1 MCLSGLFLF
10 MVMKETLDAR
20 ENLHKITDDIVDNLV
35 LRSTLIVIN
44 FRLWILALLD
54 AARRF
59 YGLGV
64 WYLKFADD
72 ININAFF
79 FFFNF

>member
-1 MCLSGLFLF
+1 M
-10 MVMKETLDAR
+10 
-20 ENLHKITDDIVDNLV
+20 
-35 LRSTLIVIN
+35 
-44 FRLWILALLD
+44 LALLD

-64 WYLKFADD
+64 WYLTFADD

-79 FFFNF
+79 FLIFNLDLSLLLNIDSAESWKWL

>member
-35 LRSTLIVIN
+35 LRSTLIVIS
-44 FRLWILALLD
+44 FPL
-54 AARRF
+54 
-59 YGLGV
+59 
-64 WYLKFADD
+64 
-72 ININAFF
+72 
-79 FFFNF
+79 

>member
-10 MVMKETLDAR
+10 MVMKKMVDAR

-44 FRLWILALLD
+44 FRL
-54 AARRF
+54 
-59 YGLGV
+59 
-64 WYLKFADD
+64 
-72 ININAFF
+72 
-79 FFFNF
+79 

>member
-10 MVMKETLDAR
+10 MVMKKMLDDR

-44 FRLWILALLD
+44 FRL
-54 AARRF
+54 
-59 YGLGV
+59 
-64 WYLKFADD
+64 
-72 ININAFF
+72 
-79 FFFNF
+79 

>member
-10 MVMKETLDAR
+10 MVMKKMLDTR

-44 FRLWILALLD
+44 FQL
-54 AARRF
+54 
-59 YGLGV
+59 
-64 WYLKFADD
+64 
-72 ININAFF
+72 
-79 FFFNF
+79 

>member
-1 MCLSGLFLF
+1 M
-10 MVMKETLDAR
+10 
-20 ENLHKITDDIVDNLV
+20 
-35 LRSTLIVIN
+35 
-44 FRLWILALLD
+44 LALLD

-64 WYLKFADD
+64 WYPTFADD

-79 FFFNF
+79 FFLIFNLDLSLLLNIDPAESWK